1 MQWVSINNLYLLFY
15 LDFYFYHYRVQSN
28 WEMLAA
34 AGSVVCILQHSQL
47 LSGPTTDNCIPAN
60 SCNLIRINVQDTRI
74 IHTYLQS
81 YSRSRNISKWYVD
94 SVSLPIHILQ
104 SDVGDEIQ
112 AQYNMPQTYT
122 AGTHRH
128 TAKGRRVLPIAL
140 LLEEPRLP
148 GPSQSEY
155 YYYSGLPTHPIPI
168 HCQEDL
174 LDSYTKTETKAKAM
188 R

>member
-1 MQWVSINNLYLLFY
+1 MQS
-15 LDFYFYHYRVQSN
+15 D
-28 WEMLAA
+28 
-34 AGSVVCILQHSQL
+34 
-47 LSGPTTDNCIPAN
+47 
-60 SCNLIRINVQDTRI
+60 
-74 IHTYLQS
+74 TYLRAGYKNYTFIQS

-104 SDVGDEIQ
+104 SDVRDETQ

-155 YYYSGLPTHPIPI
+155 YYYSGLPTHPSPI

-188 R
+188 RWQKNSQVWSPVITNLTHSIHRFTEKCTRFKND

>member
-1 MQWVSINNLYLLFY
+1 MLNNNRHINKVY
-15 LDFYFYHYRVQSN
+15 
-28 WEMLAA
+28 
-34 AGSVVCILQHSQL
+34 
-47 LSGPTTDNCIPAN
+47 
-60 SCNLIRINVQDTRI
+60 
-74 IHTYLQS
+74 IHTIIFEVQKY
-81 YSRSRNISKWYVD
+81 IHIWYVD

-104 SDVGDEIQ
+104 SDVHDETE

-155 YYYSGLPTHPIPI
+155 YYYSGLPTHPSPI

-174 LDSYTKTETKAKAM
+174 LDSYTKTGTKAKAK
-188 R
+188 

>member
-1 MQWVSINNLYLLFY
+1 M
-15 LDFYFYHYRVQSN
+15 
-28 WEMLAA
+28 
-34 AGSVVCILQHSQL
+34 VCILEHSQL

-74 IHTYLQS
+74 IHAYNHIGGQE
-81 YSRSRNISKWYVD
+81 YIHIWYVD

-104 SDVGDEIQ
+104 SDVRDETQ

-155 YYYSGLPTHPIPI
+155 YYYSGLPTHPSPI

-174 LDSYTKTETKAKAM
+174 LDSYTKTETKAKAK
-188 R
+188 